1 MCPHVTGPHSSHIM
15 QSIIGETSTLH
26 NKYSIVSSIWFLTL
40 EESEITE
47 DVFDI
52 IPIYSF

>member
-1 MCPHVTGPHSSHIM
+1 MCHHVTGPHSTHIM

-52 IPIYSF
+52 IPF